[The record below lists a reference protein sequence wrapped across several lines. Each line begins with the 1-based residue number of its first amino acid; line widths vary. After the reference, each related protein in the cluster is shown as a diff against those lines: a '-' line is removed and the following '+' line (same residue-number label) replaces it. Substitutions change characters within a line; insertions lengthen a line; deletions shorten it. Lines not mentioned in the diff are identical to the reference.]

1 MIFEEKVTTSKMFF
15 KWLDMGW
22 HSNYAYTGGG
32 HIFWNGV
39 MHVNMAKA

>member
-1 MIFEEKVTTSKMFF
+1 MIFEEKVTSSKMFLNGLI
-15 KWLDMGW
+15 WDGIV
-22 HSNYAYTGGG
+22 AYIGGG